1 LDCACGACC
10 GAHFWSV
17 SVALLLFGQV
27 PSLILATRTS
37 SSSQNMECKLVLP
50 PVCLSLSVLFPLCP
64 CACIL
69 ASLVYVCVSVCAI
82 FIVCGA
88 DFGSCLRRLLR
99 STFLDRA
106 CGAAS
111 FWPGSIPHSCN
122 QGLFLSSEHGMQTGP
137 SSCVCLSL
145 SPFSPVPVCIH
156 PCLPCVC
163 VCLRVCVCVC
173 VCDED
178 EESLC
183 TLVR

>member
-1 LDCACGACC
+1 
-10 GAHFWSV
+10 
-17 SVALLLFGQV
+17 LLW
-27 PSLILATRTS
+27 
-37 SSSQNMECKLVLP
+37 
-50 PVCLSLSVLFPLCP
+50 
-64 CACIL
+64 
-69 ASLVYVCVSVCAI
+69 
-82 FIVCGA
+82 
-88 DFGSCLRRLLR
+88 

-122 QGLFLSSEHGMQTGP
+122 QGLFLFSEHGMQTGP
-137 SSCVCLSL
+137 SSCLSLSL
-145 SPFSPVPVCIH
+145 SPFSPVPMCIH

-183 TLVR
+183 TLVRQEQIVKIQKKIYFLSILVSSENHLLHVAWSPWRTGGRKKTSTHQFGGKSL